1 MVGSFAAALIPD
13 LQRLRSDIRRILH
26 DAVDAV
32 RPARLLD
39 APEVRGRIARLED
52 GPVSLVAAGKAARP
66 MAEGFAQ
73 VFRGKVT
80 GALIAGPPIAHA
92 RLAVDWQALSPSHPF
107 PNQVSVKA
115 GVRALELARDAG
127 DAHLL
132 VLLSGGASSML
143 CVPSAGVTIEDKRE
157 TARLLMEAGV
167 PIHELNCVRKHL
179 SALKG
184 GRLGALATSSL
195 TLAISDVHHPVE
207 DDPSVIGSGP
217 TVPDSTTFASALE
230 IVSPIGAI
238 PQRVRRH
245 LERGA
250 AGLLS
255 ETIKPD
261 DPRLARSEFC
271 VIGNRQ
277 TALAGAAARA
287 TALGYHVTVVAEAT
301 RGEARDASE
310 RFIDNAAGT
319 LTTARPSCVLAA
331 GETTVHV
338 TGRGRGGRNQ
348 EFVLAA
354 VERLPALA
362 AAAVLASAGT
372 DGQDGPTDAAGA
384 IADSETAV
392 RAELKGLDRAR
403 ALATNDAYPFFAALD
418 DLIFS
423 GPTGTNVGDVQ
434 ILLIA

>member
-1 MVGSFAAALIPD
+1 ME
-13 LQRLRSDIRRILH
+13 
-26 DAVDAV
+26 AVL
-32 RPARLLD
+32 PARLLA
-39 APEVRGRIARLED
+39 APEARGRIERLED
-52 GPVSLVAAGKAARP
+52 GPIRLIAAGKAARP

-80 GALIAGPPIAHA
+80 GALIAGPPIAHV
-92 RLAVDWQALSPSHPF
+92 RLAVGWQALSPSHPF
-107 PNQVSVKA
+107 PNQVSVEA

-127 DAHLL
+127 DAQLV

-143 CVPSAGVTIEDKRE
+143 CVPSEGVTIDDKRE

-184 GRLGALATSSL
+184 GRLGALAASSL
-195 TLAISDVHHPVE
+195 TLAISDVHYPVE

-217 TVPDSTTFASALE
+217 TVPDATTFATALAV
-230 IVSPIGAI
+230 VSPLGAL
-238 PQRVRRH
+238 PKRVRRH

-250 AGLLS
+250 AGLIP

-261 DPRLARSEFC
+261 DPRLARSTFH

-287 TALGYHVTVVAEAT
+287 TALGYHVTVLGEAT
-301 RGEARDASE
+301 RGEAREASE
-310 RFIDNAAGT
+310 RFIESAART
-319 LTTARPSCVLAA
+319 LTPTRPRCVLAA

-354 VERLPALA
+354 VERLHALA
-362 AAAVLASAGT
+362 PAAVLASAGT

-384 IADSETAV
+384 VADSETAG
-392 RAELKGLDRAR
+392 RAGRKRLDQAR
-403 ALATNDAYPFFAALD
+403 ALATNDAYPFFAALG

-423 GPTGTNVGDVQ
+423 GPTGTNVGDMQ

>member
-13 LQRLRSDIRRILH
+13 LPRLRSDIRTILPA
-26 DAVDAV
+26 AVEAV
-32 RPARLLD
+32 LPARLLD
-39 APEVRGRIARLED
+39 GPEVRGHIERLQD
-52 GPVSLVAAGKAARP
+52 GPIRLIAAGKAARP

-80 GALIAGPPIAHA
+80 GALVAGPPIAHA
-92 RLAVDWQALSPSHPF
+92 SLATDWPTLSPSHPA
-107 PNQVSVKA
+107 PDHVSVEA
-115 GVRALELARDAG
+115 GVRALELAREDG
-127 DAHLL
+127 DGHLV

-143 CVPSAGVTIEDKRE
+143 CVPSEALTIDDKRE
-157 TARLLMEAGV
+157 TARLLLDGGV

-179 SALKG
+179 SAIKG
-184 GRLGALATSSL
+184 GRLGALAGPSL

-217 TVPDSTTFASALE
+217 TVPDATTFATALE
-230 IVSPIGAI
+230 VIAPLRAI
-238 PQRVRRH
+238 PYRVRRH

-250 AGLLS
+250 AGLVS

-261 DPRLARSEFC
+261 DPRLAHAEFH
-271 VIGNRQ
+271 VIGNRR

-287 TALGYHVTVVAEAT
+287 GALGYHVTVLGEAT
-301 RGEARDASE
+301 RGEAREASE
-310 RFIDNAAGT
+310 LFIERAARAPAMG
-319 LTTARPSCVLAA
+319 RPACVLAA

-354 VERLPALA
+354 VGRLRALA
-362 AAAVLASAGT
+362 PAAVLASAGT

-392 RAELKGLDRAR
+392 RAELRGLDRAA
-403 ALATNDAYPFFAALD
+403 ALANNDAYPFFAALG